1 MYLTGK
7 HIPRRAVLKGLGVS
21 IALPFLD
28 AMRPAASALT
38 AAAGARK
45 LRLVA
50 MEMVHGVAGA
60 TDLRREEEHVVAGR
74 RRIGVRPVARPRWR
88 RSSRIATT

>member
-1 MYLTGK
+1 MFLTGK
-7 HIPRRAVLKGLGVS
+7 HLHRRTVLKGLGVS

-28 AMRPAASALT
+28 AMTPAASAL
-38 AAAGARK
+38 AGAAGTKK

-60 TDLRREEEHVVAGR
+60 TTFGA
-74 RRIGVRPVARPRWR
+74 
-88 RSSRIATT
+88 S